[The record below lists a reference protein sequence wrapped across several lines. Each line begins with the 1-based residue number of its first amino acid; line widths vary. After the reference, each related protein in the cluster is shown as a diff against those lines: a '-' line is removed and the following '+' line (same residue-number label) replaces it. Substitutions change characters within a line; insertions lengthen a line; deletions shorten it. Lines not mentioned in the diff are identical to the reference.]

1 MIKII
6 PAKKQH
12 LSELVILFEAY
23 RTFYKK
29 EINIEK
35 STQFLVDRIEN
46 KESFIFIAIEITSE
60 KIVGFVQLY
69 PMFSSTRLDKILI
82 LNDLFVDVAFRGNGI
97 SQLLI
102 DRCKLFAHDFNA
114 LELVLETQKS
124 NVMDRV
130 RISEVLEQDGQGQE
144 VSVMGNQL
152 YPKVGFELDTEHNYY
167 SWTNSD
173 YQF

>member
-6 PAKKQH
+6 PAKKH
-12 LSELVILFEAY
+12 HISELVILFEAY

-29 EINIEK
+29 ENDVEK

-46 KESFIFIAIEITSE
+46 KESYVFIAMEISAE

-82 LNDLFVDVAFRGNGI
+82 LNDLFVDANFRGKAI
-97 SQLLI
+97 SKLLI
-102 DRCKLFAHDFNA
+102 DRCKLFAQDFNA

-124 NVMDRV
+124 NV
-130 RISEVLEQDGQGQE
+130 I
-144 VSVMGNQL
+144 GNQL

-167 SWTNSD
+167 CWTNSD
-173 YQF
+173 YQL

>member
-12 LSELVILFEAY
+12 VSELVILFEAY

-29 EINIEK
+29 EINIKK
-35 STQFLVDRIEN
+35 STQFLIDRIEN
-46 KESFIFIAIEITSE
+46 KESYIFIAIEISSE
-60 KIVGFVQLY
+60 ITVGFVQLY

-82 LNDLFVDVAFRGNGI
+82 LNDLFVDANFRGKGI
-97 SQLLI
+97 SKLLI
-102 DRCKLFAHDFNA
+102 DRSKLFAQDFNA

-124 NVMDRV
+124 N
-130 RISEVLEQDGQGQE
+130 II
-144 VSVMGNQL
+144 GNQL

-167 SWTNSD
+167 SWTNPD
-173 YQF
+173 YQI

>member
-1 MIKII
+1 
-6 PAKKQH
+6 
-12 LSELVILFEAY
+12 
-23 RTFYKK
+23 
-29 EINIEK
+29 
-35 STQFLVDRIEN
+35 
-46 KESFIFIAIEITSE
+46 
-60 KIVGFVQLY
+60 
-69 PMFSSTRLDKILI
+69 MFSSTRLDKILI

-102 DRCKLFAHDFNA
+102 DRCKLFAQDFNA

-124 NVMDRV
+124 NV
-130 RISEVLEQDGQGQE
+130 I
-144 VSVMGNQL
+144 GNQL

>member
-12 LSELVILFEAY
+12 VSELVILFEAY

-102 DRCKLFAHDFNA
+102 ERCKLFAQDFNA

-124 NVMDRV
+124 NV
-130 RISEVLEQDGQGQE
+130 I
-144 VSVMGNQL
+144 GNQL